1 MNKEESEQE
10 KVKEEQFL
18 TIDTYRRS
26 PIFSFKDISA
36 KPKVNADYK
45 KTPMI

>member
-1 MNKEESEQE
+1 VNKEDSEE
-10 KVKEEQFL
+10 EEVKEEQLL
-18 TIDTYRRS
+18 TIDTHRRS
-26 PIFSFKDISA
+26 PMFSFKDISA